1 MYPYGLIGNCQLIAM
16 VDSAASIKW
25 LCLPRPDSP
34 PFFGELLDD
43 QGGAFNIK
51 IQGQTSSRSYY
62 LSNTNVLVTELSS
75 SEACLRVIDFCPRF
89 EQHGRMYRPIVVMR
103 KLEVVRGQP
112 LVKVDLNPV
121 SGWEKSPLKMERGNS
136 HLRFDLKGDQVR
148 LLTNMPLT
156 YLVENNFYQ
165 IKSSLY
171 FALSWNLPIEDELVH
186 VCESFL
192 TKTIQYWRQWVK
204 HCNIPTLFQ
213 NETIRSALVLK
224 LHVYEDTGAILA
236 APTTSL
242 PEEFGKNRNWDYRYC
257 WLRDGFFVLSAFHN
271 LGHFEEME
279 GFLKFLLQISLSS
292 SELSPVYTLDGK
304 KPIPELTHD
313 NWGGYLTSKPVRSG
327 NLAADQIQNDAYG
340 EMILALAPIYFDE
353 RFADLRSPQ
362 LIKLMNAL
370 AQQAVDSVGK
380 SDAGLWEFREGWR
393 EHSFTNLMCW
403 AGLER
408 LWRLTIQ
415 KKIQFQYNE
424 RELEKAMLY
433 AADRI
438 KIAANSDGVRNGPD
452 DASWDSSMLLMGVF
466 HFPDARLVRSTVE
479 SVERELTLTEGFLYR
494 YRRHDD
500 FGEPQSAFLI
510 CSFWLIQ
517 AWARLGEVNKAKAI
531 LEKILTSKNSLG
543 LFSEHYTP
551 AEKIQSGNFPQAYS
565 HVGLINAAFSV
576 SPPWSDWL

>member
-1 MYPYGLIGNCQLIAM
+1 
-16 VDSAASIKW
+16 
-25 LCLPRPDSP
+25 
-34 PFFGELLDD
+34 
-43 QGGAFNIK
+43 
-51 IQGQTSSRSYY
+51 
-62 LSNTNVLVTELSS
+62 
-75 SEACLRVIDFCPRF
+75 
-89 EQHGRMYRPIVVMR
+89 
-103 KLEVVRGQP
+103 
-112 LVKVDLNPV
+112 
-121 SGWEKSPLKMERGNS
+121 
-136 HLRFDLKGDQVR
+136 
-148 LLTNMPLT
+148 
-156 YLVENNFYQ
+156 
-165 IKSSLY
+165 
-171 FALSWNLPIEDELVH
+171 
-186 VCESFL
+186 
-192 TKTIQYWRQWVK
+192 
-204 HCNIPTLFQ
+204 
-213 NETIRSALVLK
+213 
-224 LHVYEDTGAILA
+224 
-236 APTTSL
+236 
-242 PEEFGKNRNWDYRYC
+242 
-257 WLRDGFFVLSAFHN
+257 
-271 LGHFEEME
+271 
-279 GFLKFLLQISLSS
+279 
-292 SELSPVYTLDGK
+292 
-304 KPIPELTHD
+304 
-313 NWGGYLTSKPVRSG
+313 
-327 NLAADQIQNDAYG
+327 
-340 EMILALAPIYFDE
+340 
-353 RFADLRSPQ
+353 
-362 LIKLMNAL
+362 
-370 AQQAVDSVGK
+370 
-380 SDAGLWEFREGWR
+380 
-393 EHSFTNLMCW
+393 MCW